1 MRFRIVKT
9 LLYKEALRHATNRG
23 GLVLAAL
30 LITASLLLAVLNP
43 GGERSSPLIGGLN
56 RCYLVYDDE
65 TNPWVQHML
74 THVPPNLEGNLERYN
89 LRVNRPDA
97 LPDKPINY
105 PTGTAAIEIRTVP
118 NPVTGGPQQRVYV
131 RYPAGDRSALGV
143 FENWFWRETR
153 NYFQTRAS
161 DELKKL
167 QLDPERYLPA
177 SASDDL
183 WSQRQAYEDLRNR
196 FLEVTQGKGEPLPI
210 LEFKESAQKGSTLDL
225 RAAIATA
232 LVMFSLCFTCIYLM
246 PSLTCE
252 ERERGLLLAQA
263 LSPASPFEI
272 LMAKFLFYPGFG
284 ILLATLL
291 AGIHN
296 PNVLSKL
303 FFWLA
308 LGALAVG
315 TLGIGM
321 TIACLART
329 QRAASLAALCYMLT
343 IALVLL
349 ICQQNN
355 LTKLPLLAIEYHA
368 PHILH
373 ASLTDQLRS
382 EHWLHLGACTA
393 LSLAW
398 GYLAVTLFRTRGWQ

>member
-1 MRFRIVKT
+1 MRWRILKT

-56 RCYLVYDDE
+56 RCYLAYDDE
-65 TNPWVQHML
+65 DNPWVKHML
-74 THVPPNLEGNLERYN
+74 NNVPANLEGNLERYN
-89 LRVNRPDA
+89 LKANRPDA

-105 PTGTAAIEIRTVP
+105 PTGTAAIEIRSVP
-118 NPVTGGPQQRVYV
+118 NPGTGPQQRVYI
-131 RYPAGDRSALGV
+131 RYPAGDRTSLGV

-153 NYFQTRAS
+153 RYFETVATE
-161 DELKKL
+161 ELKKL
-167 QLDPERYLPA
+167 QIDPTKALPA
-177 SASDDL
+177 LTLDDL
-183 WSQRQAYEDLRNR
+183 WSQRQAYEDLRLR
-196 FLEVTQGKGEPLPI
+196 YTEVTKGKANPLPV
-210 LEFKESAQKGSTLDL
+210 LEFKESAQRGSTLDL

-232 LVMFSLCFTCIYLM
+232 LVMFSLCFTCVYLM

-263 LSPASPFEI
+263 LSPASPLEI

-284 ILLATLL
+284 ILLATML

-296 PNVLSKL
+296 PHVLSKI

-308 LGALAVG
+308 LFALAVG

-343 IALVLL
+343 IALILL
-349 ICQQNN
+349 VCQQNN

-373 ASLTDQLRS
+373 ASLTDQMRS
-382 EHWLHLGACTA
+382 EHWLHLGACGA